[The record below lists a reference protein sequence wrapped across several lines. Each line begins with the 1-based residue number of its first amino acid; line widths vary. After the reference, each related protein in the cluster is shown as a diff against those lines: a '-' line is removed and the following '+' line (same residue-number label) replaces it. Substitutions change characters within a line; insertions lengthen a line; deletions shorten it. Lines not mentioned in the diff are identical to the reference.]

1 MIFAQSMLEYGALDS
16 IVSELQHQWNS
27 ISTWLGTLST
37 TEWIIA
43 VIVVFGLFRLTRR

>member
-1 MIFAQSMLEYGALDS
+1 MIFAQSLLEYGALDS
-16 IVSELQHQWNS
+16 LASELQHQWYS

-43 VIVVFGLFRLTRR
+43 AIVVFGLFRLTRR